1 MNFRQ
6 VAGNTLALCRPCPT
20 RWITLSPW
28 AQAVA
33 HAACCMNYAT
43 CSEHA
48 TQAAGAVA
56 HNQDKCRSALRKKK
70 REKNTKTKERSLWW
84 WLMVQFLALVSGF
97 SRPLI
102 RLATAT
108 ATATAPLPASV
119 ICLSRWSGISL
130 AIRIGNSWA
139 DRIYHWGRAAERF
152 TIAKAVPLDAV
163 LAVPKLSLSFAAFLT
178 LSVSPSQSDELR
190 LYLAAS

>member
-6 VAGNTLALCRPCPT
+6 VAGNTLALCRPCPA
-20 RWITLSPW
+20 RWITLSPR

-102 RLATAT
+102 RLATRCDCDC
-108 ATATAPLPASV
+108 APACLCDLSV
-119 ICLSRWSGISL
+119 TLIGHFPGDSNWKFLSRSH
-130 AIRIGNSWA
+130 
-139 DRIYHWGRAAERF
+139 IYHTEQLR
-152 TIAKAVPLDAV
+152 D
-163 LAVPKLSLSFAAFLT
+163 LS
-178 LSVSPSQSDELR
+178 
-190 LYLAAS
+190 